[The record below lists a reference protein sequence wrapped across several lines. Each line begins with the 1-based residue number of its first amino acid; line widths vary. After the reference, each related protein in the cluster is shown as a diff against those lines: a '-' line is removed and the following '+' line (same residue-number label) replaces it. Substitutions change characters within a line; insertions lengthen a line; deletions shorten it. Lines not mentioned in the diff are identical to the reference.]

1 MQGNV
6 SHNAETLSYGSCASS
21 TSSPRPPS
29 KFIQSHAP
37 IALKILC
44 HVQLAVVCDSLQHL
58 PQRQKASEIP
68 GSSLCATNNLVQAF
82 FGTSE
87 VRLKALVLKP
97 RWLSSSA
104 DGHDSSMHCKLSAS
118 SGYLARSFAT
128 LTGSTHTRR
137 PNTDGGMA
145 FTADWAAQSTRA
157 SRPSTHQVK
166 LIRHSAFLR
175 HLHPKLHD
183 QVWRNDIGSERASGL
198 GQQRHG
204 GPDVKRARDSWPS
217 CLRGSR
223 LCILG
228 PGWEAVSFHWTATAW
243 CLAI

>member
-1 MQGNV
+1 MNRATGNSSLRAPADRCPQSLDVSSHLSKAMQGNV

-118 SGYLARSFAT
+118 SGLLSCT
-128 LTGSTHTRR
+128 KLCNTHRL
-137 PNTDGGMA
+137 D
-145 FTADWAAQSTRA
+145 SH
-157 SRPSTHQVK
+157 SPS
-166 LIRHSAFLR
+166 
-175 HLHPKLHD
+175 
-183 QVWRNDIGSERASGL
+183 EY
-198 GQQRHG
+198 
-204 GPDVKRARDSWPS
+204 
-217 CLRGSR
+217 
-223 LCILG
+223 
-228 PGWEAVSFHWTATAW
+228 
-243 CLAI
+243 